1 MQAILDLDTQVHA
14 RLKHY
19 GEMQNCDVKCFCS
32 KNCIIPLSFDTLY
45 HNKSRIETSSS
56 YSQNFP

>member
-32 KNCIIPLSFDTLY
+32 KKLHNTIVFWHVIP
-45 HNKSRIETSSS
+45 
-56 YSQNFP
+56 Q